1 MLKLNILCTRFESHY
16 SNSTCINNENIY
28 DSNGGAQE
36 KRNKG
41 WRHDELN
48 LPKNLMVFKVSPFV
62 E

>member
-16 SNSTCINNENIY
+16 SNSTCIKNENIY

-41 WRHDELN
+41 
-48 LPKNLMVFKVSPFV
+48 
-62 E
+62 